1 MKLKERSMSASL
13 GQKKELMFSGVQ
25 IRHKIFAGSFGIL
38 IASMVLVFIIIVLR
52 GRGASAEGTL
62 FIERLP
68 IVLGVLCAVLVLS
81 GYMLWMM
88 AGKISRPVIACSDF
102 AVEISRG
109 KYSAVY
115 SLENAGEIGLIAG
128 VLKDL
133 AVKLETEDKN
143 NKQANLKH
151 QGVHEGIKANAD
163 ELHEAV
169 AGLLRL
175 AADLTEKSESIAKE
189 SNSVADA
196 TEEMSVNTA
205 SVSEAAE
212 YLQKN
217 MDSITITTDEMTST
231 IGEITKN
238 SEKARVITMEAK
250 SCVDKAFEKIDI
262 LGKASEEITSV
273 IDTIVE
279 IAEQTKLLALNATIE
294 AARAGESGKGF
305 AVVAGEVKDLA
316 AQTNEATL
324 NIKHKIEAMSSSTQS
339 TIIEIKKINDVT
351 HNMTNIVE
359 TIAAAVQEQSVSSNT
374 IADNV
379 SGAAF
384 QTKAVSAN
392 VIQAAAAVSRITH
405 GMRKVNENVTDIRKD
420 LADVN
425 SSSEHLTKVER
436 RLLGSI
442 A

>member
-1 MKLKERSMSASL
+1 MSASL
-13 GQKKELMFSGVQ
+13 DQKREFTFTGLQ
-25 IRHKIFAGSFGIL
+25 IRQKIFAGSFGIL
-38 IASMVLVFIIIVLR
+38 FAAMILAFIIIVLR
-52 GRGASAEGTL
+52 GRGGSAVGML
-62 FIERLP
+62 FIEKLP
-68 IVLGVLCAVLVLS
+68 IVFGVLCAVLVLS
-81 GYMLWMM
+81 GYMLWVL
-88 AGKISRPVIACSDF
+88 AGKISRPIIGCSDF

-109 KYSAVY
+109 NYSAVC
-115 SLENAGEIGLIAG
+115 SIENAGEIDVIAG
-128 VLKDL
+128 ILKDL

-143 NKQANLKH
+143 YKQANLEQ
-151 QGVHEGIKANAD
+151 QGLHKGIKENAN
-163 ELHEAV
+163 ELHETV
-169 AGLLRL
+169 AGLSR
-175 AADLTEKSESIAKE
+175 AAANLTEKSESIAKE
-189 SNSVADA
+189 SNTVAA
-196 TEEMSVNTA
+196 VTQEMSVNIA
-205 SVSEAAE
+205 CVSEAAE

-217 MDSITITTDEMTST
+217 MDSITIVTDEMTST

-238 SEKARVITMEAK
+238 SEEARVITMAAK
-250 SCVDKAFEKIDI
+250 ACVDKAFEKIDI

-316 AQTNEATL
+316 AQTNAATL
-324 NIKHKIEAMSSSTQS
+324 DIKHKIEAMSSSTQS

-351 HNMTNIVE
+351 NNMTNIVE
-359 TIAAAVQEQSVSSNT
+359 TIAAAVQEQSVSSNS

-379 SGAAF
+379 SGAAL
-384 QTKAVSAN
+384 QTKKISSN
-392 VIQAAAAVSRITH
+392 VVQTAAAASQITN
-405 GMRKVNENVTDIRKD
+405 GMGKVNENITDIRKT

-436 RLLGSI
+436 LLLGSI

>member
-1 MKLKERSMSASL
+1 MSASL
-13 GQKKELMFSGVQ
+13 DQKKERMFSGLQ
-25 IRHKIFAGSFGIL
+25 IRQKIFAGSFGIL
-38 IASMVLVFIIIVLR
+38 IAAMVLAFIIIVLR

-68 IVLGVLCAVLVLS
+68 IVFGVLCAASVLS
-81 GYMLWMM
+81 GYLLWVL
-88 AGKISRPVIACSDF
+88 AGKISRPIIACSDF
-102 AVEISRG
+102 AVQISRG
-109 KYSAVY
+109 NYAAVC
-115 SLENAGEIGLIAG
+115 SIENAGEIEMISGI
-128 VLKDL
+128 LKDL
-133 AVKLETEDKN
+133 AVKLETENKN
-143 NKQANLKH
+143 YKQANIKQ
-151 QGVHEGIKANAD
+151 QGLHEGIKANAD
-163 ELHEAV
+163 ELHETV
-169 AGLLRL
+169 AGLSR
-175 AADLTEKSESIAKE
+175 AATKLTKKSESIAKE
-189 SNSVADA
+189 SNTVAAA
-196 TEEMSVNTA
+196 TEEMRVNIA
-205 SVSEAAE
+205 AVSQAAE

-217 MDSITITTDEMTST
+217 MDSITIVTDEMTST

-238 SEKARVITMEAK
+238 SEEARVITMQAK

-316 AQTNEATL
+316 AQTNAATL
-324 NIKHKIEAMSSSTQS
+324 DIKHKIEAMSSSTQS

-379 SGAAF
+379 HGAAL
-384 QTKAVSAN
+384 QTKEIGSN
-392 VIQAAAAVSRITH
+392 VVQTAAAASQITN
-405 GMRKVNENVTDIRKD
+405 GMGTVNENITDIRTA

-425 SSSEHLTKVER
+425 NSSENLTKVER
-436 RLLGSI
+436 LLLGSI
-442 A
+442 T

>member
-1 MKLKERSMSASL
+1 MSASL
-13 GQKKELMFSGVQ
+13 GQKNELMISGLRMRQ
-25 IRHKIFAGSFGIL
+25 KIFAGSFGIL
-38 IASMVLVFIIIVLR
+38 IASMALVFIIIVLR

-81 GYMLWMM
+81 GYLLWMM
-88 AGKISRPVIACSDF
+88 AGKISRPVMACSDF

-109 KYSAVY
+109 KYSAVC
-115 SLENAGEIGLIAG
+115 SIENAGEAGLIAS

-133 AVKLETEDKN
+133 AVKLETEDN
-143 NKQANLKH
+143 ANKQAKLER
-151 QGVHEGIKANAD
+151 QGVHETIRVNAK

-169 AGLLRL
+169 AGLLKS
-175 AADLTEKSESIAKE
+175 AADLTEKTESIAKA
-189 SNSVADA
+189 SDTVAA
-196 TEEMSVNTA
+196 ETEEMGANIS
-205 SVSEAAE
+205 SVSDAADS
-212 YLQKN
+212 LQKN
-217 MDSITITTDEMTST
+217 MDSITIVTDEMTST

-250 SCVDKAFEKIDI
+250 SCVDKAFEKIEI

-324 NIKHKIEAMSSSTQS
+324 DIKHKIEAMSSSTQS

-359 TIAAAVQEQSVSSNT
+359 TIAAAVQEQSVSSSN

-379 SGAAF
+379 SGAAL
-384 QTKAVSAN
+384 QTKSVGVN
-392 VIQAAAAVSRITH
+392 VVQAAAAVSKITH
-405 GMRKVNENVTDIRKD
+405 GMRKVNENMTDIRKD
-420 LADVN
+420 LVDVN

>member
-1 MKLKERSMSASL
+1 MSASL
-13 GQKKELMFSGVQ
+13 DQKKELMFSGLQ
-25 IRHKIFAGSFGIL
+25 IRQKIFAGSFGIL
-38 IASMVLVFIIIVLR
+38 TASMVLAFIIIVLR

-68 IVLGVLCAVLVLS
+68 IVFGVLCAALVLS
-81 GYMLWMM
+81 GYLLWVL
-88 AGKISRPVIACSDF
+88 AGKISRPISVCSDF
-102 AVEISRG
+102 AIEISRG
-109 KYSAVY
+109 NYSAVC
-115 SLENAGEIGLIAG
+115 SIENAGEVEVIAG
-128 VLKDL
+128 ILKDL

-143 NKQANLKH
+143 YKQANLEQ
-151 QGVHEGIKANAD
+151 QGLHEGIKANAN
-163 ELHEAV
+163 ELHETV
-169 AGLLRL
+169 AGLSGT
-175 AADLTEKSESIAKE
+175 AAKLTEKSESIAKE
-189 SNSVADA
+189 SNTVAAA
-196 TEEMSVNTA
+196 TEEMRVNIA

-212 YLQKN
+212 YLQKS
-217 MDSITITTDEMTST
+217 MDSITIVTDEMTST
-231 IGEITKN
+231 IGEISKN
-238 SEKARVITMEAK
+238 SEQARVITMEAK
-250 SCVDKAFEKIDI
+250 SCVDKAFEKIEI

-316 AQTNEATL
+316 AQTNAATL
-324 NIKHKIEAMSSSTQS
+324 DIKHKIEAMSSSTQS

-379 SGAAF
+379 SGAAL
-384 QTKAVSAN
+384 QTKEIGSN
-392 VIQAAAAVSRITH
+392 VHQTAAAASQITN
-405 GMRKVNENVTDIRKD
+405 GMRKVNENITDIRKA

-425 SSSEHLTKVER
+425 SSSENLAKVER
-436 RLLGSI
+436 LLLGSI
-442 A
+442 AC